1 MSDSRREIDFCV
13 RVCQRA
19 VKWRSGDDCI
29 TGLNFS
35 FRVLGWGPRGGAD
48 AQGEE
53 EEGRTE
59 DARRASREATEEH
72 GKPINQDSGESH
84 RGNSRVTAPRPPLC

>member
-1 MSDSRREIDFCV
+1 MSDSPREIDFCV

-19 VKWRSGDDCI
+19 VKWRSGDYCT
-29 TGLNFS
+29 TGLNLS
-35 FRVLGWGPRGGAD
+35 YRDVECGPRGGTEV
-48 AQGEE
+48 QGEE

-72 GKPINQDSGESH
+72 GKPIYETSGESQME
-84 RGNSRVTAPRPPLC
+84 VTPE

>member
-1 MSDSRREIDFCV
+1 MSDSPREIDFCV

-19 VKWRSGDDCI
+19 VKWRSGDYN
-29 TGLNFS
+29 TTRLNFS
-35 FRVLGWGPRGGAD
+35 YRDVEWGPRGGAEV
-48 AQGEE
+48 QGEE

-72 GKPINQDSGESH
+72 GKPI
-84 RGNSRVTAPRPPLC
+84 L

>member
-1 MSDSRREIDFCV
+1 MSDSPREIDFCV

-19 VKWRSGDDCI
+19 VKWRSGDYYCTFGWNLSTRD
-29 TGLNFS
+29 
-35 FRVLGWGPRGGAD
+35 VEWGPRGGAG

-72 GKPINQDSGESH
+72 GKPTIYENSGESQME
-84 RGNSRVTAPRPPLC
+84 VTPE